1 MKYAIGIDI
10 GGTKIASGIVN
21 ENGDVI
27 QQEKVPSAPADREE
41 MFARVVTCV
50 NNLLDHS
57 SIPLD
62 DIAGIGVGVPGKVDV
77 DKGIAVFQNNL
88 PWKMFPLAE
97 RVKAA
102 FGVER
107 VTIDNDVYMATFAE
121 WKKAHLTNNELFVYM
136 TISTGISCAIIQ
148 GGEFLRGAGFAGE
161 IGLVPVVQKGR
172 GRSNEDTA
180 VSVLAGENSAL
191 HDWSYSRELHVARLE
206 TVAAGPAMEKE
217 ANKRYETTDMT
228 GVDLFAKFYEGDH
241 IAKELIQQMTDA
253 IAQSVYMLISII
265 DPHKIVFGGSVAS
278 HNPYLIHLIKEQL
291 NTHLI
296 EEQKHILEQMDVS
309 KMENGQGI
317 VGAGLRALDG
327 R

>member
-21 ENGDVI
+21 ENGDII
-27 QQEKVPSAPADREE
+27 QQEKVLSDLAGREE
-41 MFARVVTCV
+41 MFAGVVKCV

-77 DKGIAVFQNNL
+77 DKGIAVFQNDL
-88 PWKMFPLAE
+88 PWKMFPLKK

-102 FGVER
+102 FDVDR

-121 WKKAHLTNNELFVYM
+121 WKKAQLTNDELFVYM

-148 GGEFLRGAGFAGE
+148 SGEFLRGAGFAGE
-161 IGLVPVVQKGR
+161 IGLVPVVQQGC
-172 GRSNEDTA
+172 GY
-180 VSVLAGENSAL
+180 LQ
-191 HDWSYSRELHVARLE
+191 DWSNSRELNVARLE
-206 TVAAGPAMEKE
+206 TVAAGPAMERA
-217 ANKRYETTDMT
+217 ANKRYETTDIT
-228 GVDLFAKFYEGDH
+228 GFDLFAKFYEGEN
-241 IAKELIQQMTDA
+241 IAKELIQQMADA

-265 DPHKIVFGGSVAS
+265 DPHKIVFGGSVAF

-291 NTHLI
+291 HTHLI

-309 KMENGQGI
+309 RMENDQGI
-317 VGAGLRALDG
+317 IGAGLRVLDG